1 VRGGEPCDPVLIG
14 RKIADN
20 PWAVYASRS
29 YIERHG
35 RPERP
40 EDINHHAIID
50 FSGDIANLLLAKWL
64 RSVAPQAT
72 IAARSNSVIGLLM
85 AAKSGVGLT
94 ILPVQ
99 LGDPA
104 DELIR
109 VIDPLP
115 ELMSQVYLLVHP
127 DLRHT
132 PRVSAFFDFVIAEIG
147 PFRPVLLGKTRQKC

>member
-1 VRGGEPCDPVLIG
+1 

-29 YIERHG
+29 YIQRHG
-35 RPERP
+35 QPERP

-85 AAKSGVGLT
+85 AAKSGVGVT

-104 DELIR
+104 EEIVR
-109 VIDPLP
+109 VIDPLH
-115 ELMSQVYLLVHP
+115 ELMSKDYLLVHP
-127 DLRHT
+127 DLRNY
-132 PRVSAFFDFVIAEIG
+132 VILCTI
-147 PFRPVLLGKTRQKC
+147 L